1 MKTLNIAHRGYS
13 EKYPENT
20 ILAFEKAIEIGADGI
35 EMDVHF
41 SKDGQLVVIHD
52 EELDRTTTGHG
63 FVKDYTL
70 EELKTFDAGIKF
82 GEKFKGLKIPT
93 FDEFLE
99 LVHDKD
105 LLINV
110 EIKNSIIHYKN
121 IEEAV
126 YEKIKEYG
134 IEDKV
139 IISTFDHYSAKKCK
153 GLNTSVKVG
162 ALYWDCIYEPYK
174 YVEMLGVDALHPEFN
189 SITKEIVEES
199 HKRKLEVNVYT
210 VNLKEDME
218 KMIGL
223 GVDMIITNNPELLG
237 KIINKEI

>member
-1 MKTLNIAHRGYS
+1 MKKVLNLAHRGYS

-20 ILAFEKAIEIGADGI
+20 MLAFKKAIEIGADGI

-41 SKDGQLVVIHD
+41 SKDGQLVIIHD

-63 FVKDYTL
+63 YVKDYTL
-70 EELKTFDAGIKF
+70 EELRGFDAGIKF
-82 GEKFKGLKIPT
+82 GEEFKGLKIPT

-99 LVHDKD
+99 LIKDKN
-105 LLINV
+105 LLINI
-110 EIKNSIIHYKN
+110 EIKNSIIHYEN

-126 YEKIKEYG
+126 YAKIKEFG
-134 IEDKV
+134 IENKV

-153 GLNTSVKVG
+153 GLNGDIKVG
-162 ALYWDCIYEPYK
+162 ALYWDCIYEPYN

-199 HKRKLEVNVYT
+199 HKRKLQVNVYT

-218 KMIGL
+218 KMISL
-223 GVDMIITNNPELLG
+223 GVDMIITNDPKLL
-237 KIINKEI
+237 KEALQNK